1 MNKIIS
7 TDKGP
12 GAIGPYSQA
21 VQTAGGMLF
30 VSGQIPL
37 VPATGAMVEGGIK
50 EQATQVLNNL
60 KGIVEAAGYQLSD
73 VVKTTVYLADIK
85 DFGTVNEIYGQYFTE
100 NCPARVCVEVSK
112 LPRMPWWRLMLLPP
126 NNKYFVVIC
135 SSEAR
140 IFRED

>member
-100 NCPARVCVEVSK
+100 NCTARVCVEVSK
-112 LPRMPWWRLMLLPP
+112 LPKDAL
-126 NNKYFVVIC
+126 VEIDVIA
-135 SSEAR
+135 SK
-140 IFRED
+140 

>member
-37 VPATGAMVEGGIK
+37 VPATGAMVEGGI
-50 EQATQVLNNL
+50 EAQTEQVLNNL
-60 KGIVEAAGYQLSD
+60 KAIVTEAGYALTD
-73 VVKTTVYLADIK
+73 VVKTTVYITNIN
-85 DFGTVNEIYGQYFTE
+85 DFGKVNEVYGKFFTE
-100 NCPARVCVEVSK
+100 NCPARVCVEVSN
-112 LPRMPWWRLMLLPP
+112 LPKGAL
-126 NNKYFVVIC
+126 VEIDVIA
-135 SSEAR
+135 SK
-140 IFRED
+140 